1 MLAQGAVLG
10 TPWAPGWMCAHTTGA
25 TRTWARSARTVGQ
38 EQGVL
43 APSYQDATRP
53 WALIPI
59 PQWAHG
65 VPSALAQPRA
75 APYSPRDLSCCTRAP
90 RCQAAAPHASHTRK
104 PQGNPQGL
112 SDVFAHRV
120 SADGRNFHIGS
131 DIWLRETRSSLISLC
146 VFPYCTKPALSV
158 APGSAVPRPSAAL
171 LRRGLSAGMSEPWGP
186 WGQFASLWVLGV
198 KQSPVFS
205 TSSEG
210 RPSPCPSPRRAAGTL
225 QLSPW
230 PGRGPQLQGADEE
243 AL

>member
-1 MLAQGAVLG
+1 MRVAEHVGTGCCAGHPLG
-10 TPWAPGWMCAHTTGA
+10 TRLDVCPHNGGYEDMGTQ
-25 TRTWARSARTVGQ
+25 RTHGGT

-65 VPSALAQPRA
+65 VPGALARPRA
-75 APYSPRDLSCCTRAP
+75 APYSPRDLSCCARAP

-146 VFPYCTKPALSV
+146 VFPYCTKPAPSV

-171 LRRGLSAGMSEPWGP
+171 LRLGLSAGMSEPWG
-186 WGQFASLWVLGV
+186 L
-198 KQSPVFS
+198 
-205 TSSEG
+205 
-210 RPSPCPSPRRAAGTL
+210 
-225 QLSPW
+225 
-230 PGRGPQLQGADEE
+230 
-243 AL
+243 

>member
-75 APYSPRDLSCCTRAP
+75 APYSPRDLSCCARAP

-171 LRRGLSAGMSEPWGP
+171 LRLGLSAGMSEPRGTVGTICFSLGAWGEAEP
-186 WGQFASLWVLGV
+186 CFLHFKRGEAE
-198 KQSPVFS
+198 PVPQPQE
-205 TSSEG
+205 SSWHLAALPMAGEG
-210 RPSPCPSPRRAAGTL
+210 TAAAG
-225 QLSPW
+225 S
-230 PGRGPQLQGADEE
+230 R
-243 AL
+243 